1 MFLRFF
7 PWGWFLVS
15 SHCDLRRCL
24 MWFQFS
30 WNCWG
35 LFCILPC
42 GLSLKK
48 IHVHLKIMFILL
60 LWGEMLCKYQSI
72 KSIWSRMSFNAT
84 ISLLIFCLDN
94 MSIVESEVLKS
105 PTMTILLFS
114 SFLKSS
120 KIFFILTCS
129 YVECIYVYR
138 GYILLL
144 DNSLQY
150 YVVTFF
156 VSCYGL
162 CFILFFKKDFI
173 YLFSDRR
180 EGKEKERE
188 RNISVWL
195 PLAHTPHPTGN
206 LACNPGMC
214 HD

>member
-48 IHVHLKIMFILL
+48 IHVHLKIMYILL

-84 ISLLIFCLDN
+84 ISLLIFCLEDL
-94 MSIVESEVLKS
+94 SIVDVGMLKS
-105 PTMTILLFS
+105 PVMSILLFIL
-114 SFLKSS
+114 FLKYS
-120 KIFFILTCS
+120 KIVLM
-129 YVECIYVYR
+129 YLGAPMLDVYIFTR
-138 GYILLL
+138 II
-144 DNSLQY
+144 S
-150 YVVTFF
+150 
-156 VSCYGL
+156 SCWTTP
-162 CFILFFKKDFI
+162 
-173 YLFSDRR
+173 FS
-180 EGKEKERE
+180 
-188 RNISVWL
+188 I
-195 PLAHTPHPTGN
+195 
-206 LACNPGMC
+206 M
-214 HD
+214 